1 MQRPC
6 RTWPWLQFCG
16 NLRCFL
22 WSSAY
27 RFCVGLLGM
36 SCTFTIEQLQWEWGH
51 HSDNTNKK
59 HVCGSYIICLGN
71 SVQSALHTNDKH
83 SCAKLWIISERPAAF
98 FITTS
103 QLNLHKLPKCSLVKQ
118 EASIGWMAGLAWQI
132 TCCAMCRA
140 YCWHASWASSR
151 ARSRMY
157 CLFLWNSQHSP
168 GAAFNDNHGS

>member
-1 MQRPC
+1 MAVFPIAC
-6 RTWPWLQFCG
+6 NFVEISLEFCTHR
-16 NLRCFL
+16 LHV
-22 WSSAY
+22 A
-27 RFCVGLLGM
+27 LLGM
-36 SCTFTIEQLQWEWGH
+36 SCTSTITQLQQEWGH
-51 HSDNTNKK
+51 HSTNKK
-59 HVCGSYIICLGN
+59 RICGSYIWTTCLGN

-83 SCAKLWIISERPAAF
+83 ICTEWWIISERPAAF
-98 FITTS
+98 FITMS
-103 QLNLHKLPKCSLVKQ
+103 PLKLLKCSPVKQ
-118 EASIGWMAGLAWQI
+118 DASIGWMVGLVCQI